1 MGEKESLKQLYE
13 RMYRAMIEKDEAVL
27 REVLADDFVL
37 VHMTGLRQ
45 DKDTYIRYI
54 TNGTL
59 NYFNKR
65 DREIEV
71 TLTGTVAALT
81 GKSEVSAAVFG
92 GGRGTWRLQLEMRAK
107 KVSEQWQFTDATA
120 SLW

>member
-54 TNGTL
+54 TNGTR

-81 GKSEVSAAVFG
+81 GKSKVSAAVFG
-92 GGRGTWRLQLEMRAK
+92 GGRGTWRLQLKMKAK

>member
-45 DKDTYIRYI
+45 NKDTYIRYI
-54 TNGTL
+54 MNGTL
-59 NYFNKR
+59 NYFDKR

-71 TLTGTVAALT
+71 TLNGTAAALT

-92 GGRGTWRLQLEMRAK
+92 GSRGTWRLCLEMRARK
-107 KVSEQWQFTDATA
+107 ENEQWQFTYATA

>member
-45 DKDTYIRYI
+45 DKDTYIRHI
-54 TNGTL
+54 MNGTL
-59 NYFNKR
+59 NYFDKR

-92 GGRGTWRLQLEMRAK
+92 GGRGTWRLQLEMKAK
-107 KVSEQWQFTDATA
+107 KVREQWQFTYATA

>member
-45 DKDTYIRYI
+45 DKDTYIRHI
-54 TNGTL
+54 KNGTL
-59 NYFNKR
+59 NYYVKC
-65 DREIEV
+65 DEVIDV
-71 TLTGTVAALT
+71 TLTGTTAALT
-81 GKSEVSAAVFG
+81 GKSKVSAAVFG
-92 GGRGTWRLQLEMRAK
+92 GSRGTWRLQLEMRAR

>member
-54 TNGTL
+54 ANGTL

-71 TLTGTVAALT
+71 TLTGTDAALT

-92 GGRGTWRLQLEMRAK
+92 GGRGTWRLQLEMRAR
-107 KVSEQWQFTDATA
+107 KVSEQWQFTYATA

>member
-81 GKSEVSAAVFG
+81 DKSEVSAAVFG
-92 GGRGTWRLQLEMRAK
+92 GGRGTWRLQLEMKAK

>member
-45 DKDTYIRYI
+45 DKNTYIRYI

-92 GGRGTWRLQLEMRAK
+92 GGMGTWRLQLEMKAK

>member
-13 RMYRAMIEKDEAVL
+13 HMYRAMIEKDEAVL
-27 REVLADDFVL
+27 REVLADDFVI

-92 GGRGTWRLQLEMRAK
+92 GGRGTWRLQLEMRAR

>member
-45 DKDTYIRYI
+45 DKDTYIRHI
-54 TNGTL
+54 MNGTL
-59 NYFNKR
+59 NYFDKC

-92 GGRGTWRLQLEMRAK
+92 GGRGTWRLQLKMRAR

>member
-45 DKDTYIRYI
+45 DKDTYIHYI
-54 TNGTL
+54 MNGTL
-59 NYFNKR
+59 NYFDKR

-92 GGRGTWRLQLEMRAK
+92 GGRGTWRLQLEMRAR

>member
-27 REVLADDFVL
+27 REVLAHDFVL

-92 GGRGTWRLQLEMRAK
+92 GGRGTWRLQLEMRAR

>member
-13 RMYRAMIEKDEAVL
+13 HMYRAMIEKDEAVL
-27 REVLADDFVL
+27 REVLADDFVI

-54 TNGTL
+54 MNGTL
-59 NYFNKR
+59 NYFDKR

-92 GGRGTWRLQLEMRAK
+92 GGRGTWRLQLEMRAR